1 MLFAISW
8 QLFLLLFFHTVF
20 FSWTDIL
27 FCTVSKFHHDS
38 VSISFGEQVKVVLR
52 VNPSLSESQ
61 GQPPVLRIDP
71 SKKRVTIVEPVTK
84 SHQRATMTLGRDG
97 KSQLK
102 TFTFDSAYPQ
112 ESSQVWLCCKA
123 FKYDFSCFYGDQV
136 GRQWIV
142 QHYMYTAH
150 IPSSLS
156 YTVSSLSL
164 SDDLKTDR
172 PWIATIIT
180 QSINYIQLYPSS
192 AYSIWAQGNQSAS
205 PFCFALALYRAR
217 FFTSCSL
224 SFVLSTRPR
233 CVQASWLMSSA
244 VCSAAAMPVSWAW
257 VVLMWVS
264 NRSLW
269 EAMG

>member
-1 MLFAISW
+1 MAKVSW
-8 QLFLLLFFHTVF
+8 RPSPLTVH
-20 FSWTDIL
+20 IL
-27 FCTVSKFHHDS
+27 RSQARCGS
-38 VSISFGEQVKVVLR
+38 VAKHL
-52 VNPSLSESQ
+52 N
-61 GQPPVLRIDP
+61 
-71 SKKRVTIVEPVTK
+71 
-84 SHQRATMTLGRDG
+84 MTLVVSMVIR
-97 KSQLK
+97 LA
-102 TFTFDSAYPQ
+102 DSG
-112 ESSQVWLCCKA
+112 LCSITC
-123 FKYDFSCFYGDQV
+123 
-136 GRQWIV
+136 I
-142 QHYMYTAH
+142 H

-172 PWIATIIT
+172 PWIATTIT
-180 QSINYIQLYPSS
+180 QSINYIQPYPSS

-205 PFCFALALYRAR
+205 PFCFALALYRVR